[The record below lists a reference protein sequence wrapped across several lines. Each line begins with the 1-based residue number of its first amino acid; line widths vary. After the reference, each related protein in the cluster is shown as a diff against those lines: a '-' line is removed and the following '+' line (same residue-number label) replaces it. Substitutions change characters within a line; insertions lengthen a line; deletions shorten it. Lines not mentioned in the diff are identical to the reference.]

1 MLTLTS
7 HLALTSTIANCLT
20 IYMSMFTYLS
30 LRISV
35 LMISISSN
43 SSTMTLHDI
52 ANCRT
57 RLHEDTISRSIN
69 LKFSIGLNLLYL
81 FSFGDCLLVVILT
94 ATVLKYQPLMVS

>member
-20 IYMSMFTYLS
+20 IYMSMFTYVS
-30 LRISV
+30 LNSV